1 MKKVFLFFAML
12 LCTFLFTGCQP
23 KQVELSNM
31 VVGQENLKK
40 LVENPDVIKSAQYES
55 AYKAYMV
62 LGRPCSFGP
71 TDPAYRGIIKL
82 NEEDGKK
89 LFEEHEWD
97 EYTGTLPTFTNID
110 TTPLNS
116 DTWYTVALYDWDFFH
131 SYYPPDEFYFNGKDT
146 IVFSVQTY

>member
-1 MKKVFLFFAML
+1 MEEKHEKSFFIFRYAAL
-12 LCTFLFTGCQP
+12 HISLYGCQP
-23 KQVELSNM
+23 KQVELVNM

-82 NEEDGKK
+82 TEEDGKNFSK
-89 LFEEHEWD
+89 SMNGMSIQAHFR
-97 EYTGTLPTFTNID
+97 
-110 TTPLNS
+110 
-116 DTWYTVALYDWDFFH
+116 H
-131 SYYPPDEFYFNGKDT
+131 SQIST
-146 IVFSVQTY
+146 QHR